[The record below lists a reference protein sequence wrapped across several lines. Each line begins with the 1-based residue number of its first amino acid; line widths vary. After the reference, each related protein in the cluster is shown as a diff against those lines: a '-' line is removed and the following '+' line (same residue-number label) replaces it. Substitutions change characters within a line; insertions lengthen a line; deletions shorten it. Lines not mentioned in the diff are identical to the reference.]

1 MKLSM
6 IILTAA
12 VLLPLGSLHAQ
23 PRGPQERRPAGP
35 PPRTSQNTL
44 LEGQDDIERRQ
55 ERILREHRRQ
65 MNEQR
70 QREEQ
75 MRREMQI
82 MPDGRTWD

>member
-6 IILTAA
+6 IILTAGL
-12 VLLPLGSLHAQ
+12 LLPLSSLQAQ
-23 PRGPQERRPAGP
+23 PRGPHERRPAGP

-44 LEGQDDIERRQ
+44 LEGQNDIERRQ

-75 MRREMQI
+75 MRRDMQI